1 MNTHQQQPRK
11 PLTQDEILDSEL
23 MLRSH
28 IRRIVS
34 EHDDPILTIDVM
46 RAVMQQSAKPSL
58 LRRLWRRTPMIGI
71 IVGCFTLGF
80 LSGHV
85 AASATNLLDLFHSI
99 SWTSL
104 SNSTLAWVAAGAL
117 IFGVGVWQMER

>member
-1 MNTHQQQPRK
+1 MSTHQQQPRK

-23 MLRSH
+23 RLRSH
-28 IRRIVS
+28 IRRSVS

-46 RAVMQQSAKPSL
+46 RAVMQQNAKPSL

-85 AASATNLLDLFHSI
+85 AASATNLLDLINSI
-99 SWTSL
+99 SWSAL
-104 SNSTLAWVAAGAL
+104 ANSTLAWVAAGAL

>member
-1 MNTHQQQPRK
+1 MSTHQQQPRT

-23 MLRSH
+23 RLRSH
-28 IRRIVS
+28 IRRSIS

-46 RAVMQQSAKPSL
+46 RAVMQQNAKPSL

-85 AASATNLLDLFHSI
+85 AASATNLLDLINSI
-99 SWTSL
+99 SWSAL
-104 SNSTLAWVAAGAL
+104 ANSTLAWVAAGAL

>member
-1 MNTHQQQPRK
+1 MNTNQQQPRK
-11 PLTQDEILDSEL
+11 PLSQDEILDSEL

-28 IRRIVS
+28 IRRSVS

-85 AASATNLLDLFHSI
+85 AASATNLLDLLYAI
-99 SWTSL
+99 SWSAL
-104 SNSTLAWVAAGAL
+104 ANSTLAWVATGAL